1 MPNFDSFGF
10 NGETSNGDGKPT
22 DDITDLDTGKT
33 GQLDADG
40 NSIDDITNNGNGDGN
55 SDSNANK
62 DNQSSSSTGG
72 KPNDKANDADAEHG
86 LEEGTIIEDGDNK
99 YTVDKDGNLIDDKG
113 NIFKAKNEVAA
124 YLKEFE
130 VEDTKEENTIDVK
143 SIQELVGVSVTSEDG
158 KAVTFE
164 NTPQGVASYI
174 QSVID
179 LKRDEFAQAGVNKLF
194 EDYPIVGDFL
204 NYYVANGNSFEGFG
218 ELRDRSGI
226 EVDENNV
233 SQQEAIVREAFKEFN
248 RRGNVDKYIQYLKDS
263 NELFNVAKE
272 ELEALQKAD
281 NEMREANAKEAMRVK
296 AEEEKQLVEFWNGVK
311 ECIDKRQIAGYRI
324 PETVIEGKGD
334 LFKPRMAMFK
344 EWLDEGL
351 IWVRD
356 ESTDHIRIV
365 IGRSNNIRKISEDD
379 IFEMGKRVTIF
390 QRGYRILFY
399 DNDEKIVKKI
409 GIKYWIAKCMAKYKE
424 YVELYKKDNISAAEY
439 TILQLTHLPEVAKR
453 IFSQMPS
460 EKIASEL
467 NIDLELVKSVERAA
481 MLNLRRV

>member
-40 NSIDDITNNGNGDGN
+40 NTVDDITGNGNGDDNNG
-55 SDSNANK
+55 DANK
-62 DNQSSSSTGG
+62 DKQTSSSTGG
-72 KPNDKANDADAEHG
+72 QTKDTKNPDDATANEHD

-130 VEDTKEENTIDVK
+130 VEDTSNEDKIDVK

-158 KAVTFE
+158 KPVTFD
-164 NTPQGVASYI
+164 NTPQGVASYV
-174 QSVID
+174 QSVLD
-179 LKRDEFAQAGVNKLF
+179 LKRDEFAKAGVNKLF
-194 EDYPIVGDFL
+194 EDYPVVSDFL

-281 NEMREANAKEAMRVK
+281 NDVREANAKEALRVK

-324 PETVIEGKGD
+324 PETVIIERNGKQISTTPEDFFNYVYQVDDKGLSRYENDLMKLSPAERRDEELLKAWLKYTGKGYD
-334 LFKPRMAMFK
+334 SLIEMAVSDKEAKKLKLTASQRKSTRGAIKITKP
-344 EWLDEGL
+344 D
-351 IWVRD
+351 
-356 ESTDHIRIV
+356 S
-365 IGRSNNIRKISEDD
+365 
-379 IFEMGKRVTIF
+379 
-390 QRGYRILFY
+390 
-399 DNDEKIVKKI
+399 
-409 GIKYWIAKCMAKYKE
+409 
-424 YVELYKKDNISAAEY
+424 KKDV
-439 TILQLTHLPEVAKR
+439 LK
-453 IFSQMPS
+453 
-460 EKIASEL
+460 
-467 NIDLELVKSVERAA
+467 DERFGY
-481 MLNLRRV
+481 

>member
-1 MPNFDSFGF
+1 MPSFDSFGF
-10 NGETSNGDGKPT
+10 NGETSNVDVKPT
-22 DDITDLDTGKT
+22 DDVTDLDTGKT
-33 GQLDADG
+33 GQLDANG
-40 NSIDDITNNGNGDGN
+40 NAVDDITGNDNGDGN
-55 SDSNANK
+55 NGDANK
-62 DNQSSSSTGG
+62 DKQTSSSTGG
-72 KPNDKANDADAEHG
+72 QTKDTKNPDDVNANEHD
-86 LEEGTIIEDGDNK
+86 LEEGTVIEDGDNK

-130 VEDTKEENTIDVK
+130 VEDTSNEDKIDVK
-143 SIQELVGVSVTSEDG
+143 LIQELVGVSVTSEDG
-158 KAVTFE
+158 KPVAFD

-281 NEMREANAKEAMRVK
+281 NDVREANAKEALRVK

-324 PETVIEGKGD
+324 PETVIIERNGKQISTTPEDFFNYVYQVDDKGLSRYENDLMKLSPAERRDEELLKAWLKYTGKGYD
-334 LFKPRMAMFK
+334 SLIEMAVSDKEAKKLKLTASQRKSTRGAIKITKPDSK
-344 EWLDEGL
+344 NDVLKDE
-351 IWVRD
+351 R
-356 ESTDHIRIV
+356 
-365 IGRSNNIRKISEDD
+365 
-379 IFEMGKRVTIF
+379 F
-390 QRGYRILFY
+390 GY
-399 DNDEKIVKKI
+399 
-409 GIKYWIAKCMAKYKE
+409 
-424 YVELYKKDNISAAEY
+424 
-439 TILQLTHLPEVAKR
+439 
-453 IFSQMPS
+453 
-460 EKIASEL
+460 
-467 NIDLELVKSVERAA
+467 
-481 MLNLRRV
+481 

>member
-1 MPNFDSFGF
+1 MPSFDSFGF
-10 NGETSNGDGKPT
+10 NGETSNVDVKPT
-22 DDITDLDTGKT
+22 DDVTDLDTGKT
-33 GQLDADG
+33 GQLDANG
-40 NSIDDITNNGNGDGN
+40 NAVDDITGNGNGD
-55 SDSNANK
+55 SNNGDANK
-62 DNQSSSSTGG
+62 DKQTSSSTGG
-72 KPNDKANDADAEHG
+72 QTKDTKNPDDANANEHG

-130 VEDTKEENTIDVK
+130 VEDTSNEDKIDVK

-158 KAVTFE
+158 KPVTFD
-164 NTPQGVASYI
+164 NTPQGVASYV
-174 QSVID
+174 QSVLD
-179 LKRDEFAQAGVNKLF
+179 LKRDEFAKAGVNKLF
-194 EDYPIVGDFL
+194 EDYPVVSDFL

-324 PETVIEGKGD
+324 PETVIIERNGKQISTTPEDFFNYVYQVDDKGLSRYENDLMKLSPAERRDEELLKAWLKYTGKGYD
-334 LFKPRMAMFK
+334 SLIEMAVSDKEAKKLKLTASQRKTTKGAIKITKPDSKKNALK
-344 EWLDEGL
+344 DE
-351 IWVRD
+351 R
-356 ESTDHIRIV
+356 
-365 IGRSNNIRKISEDD
+365 
-379 IFEMGKRVTIF
+379 F
-390 QRGYRILFY
+390 GY
-399 DNDEKIVKKI
+399 
-409 GIKYWIAKCMAKYKE
+409 
-424 YVELYKKDNISAAEY
+424 
-439 TILQLTHLPEVAKR
+439 
-453 IFSQMPS
+453 
-460 EKIASEL
+460 
-467 NIDLELVKSVERAA
+467 
-481 MLNLRRV
+481 

>member
-1 MPNFDSFGF
+1 MPSFDSFGF
-10 NGETSNGDGKPT
+10 NGETSNVDVKPT
-22 DDITDLDTGKT
+22 DDVTDLDTGKT
-33 GQLDADG
+33 GQLDANG
-40 NSIDDITNNGNGDGN
+40 NAVDDITGNGNGD
-55 SDSNANK
+55 SNNGDANK
-62 DNQSSSSTGG
+62 DKQTSSSTGG
-72 KPNDKANDADAEHG
+72 QTKDTKNPDDATANEHD

-113 NIFKAKNEVAA
+113 NIFKAKNEVTA

-130 VEDTKEENTIDVK
+130 VEDAKEENTIDVK
-143 SIQELVGVSVTSEDG
+143 SIQELVGVSITSEDG

-179 LKRDEFAQAGVNKLF
+179 LKLDEFAKAGVNKLF
-194 EDYPIVGDFL
+194 EDYPVVSDFL

-281 NEMREANAKEAMRVK
+281 NEIREANAKEAMRVK
-296 AEEEKQLVEFWNGVK
+296 EEEEKQLIEFWTGVR

-324 PETVIEGKGD
+324 PETVIVERNGKQISTTPEDFFNYVYQVDDKGLSRYENDLMKLSPAERRDEELLKAWLKYTGKGYD
-334 LFKPRMAMFK
+334 SLIEMAVSDKEAKKLKLTASQRKSTRGAIKITKPDSK
-344 EWLDEGL
+344 NDVLKDE
-351 IWVRD
+351 R
-356 ESTDHIRIV
+356 
-365 IGRSNNIRKISEDD
+365 
-379 IFEMGKRVTIF
+379 F
-390 QRGYRILFY
+390 GY
-399 DNDEKIVKKI
+399 
-409 GIKYWIAKCMAKYKE
+409 
-424 YVELYKKDNISAAEY
+424 
-439 TILQLTHLPEVAKR
+439 
-453 IFSQMPS
+453 
-460 EKIASEL
+460 
-467 NIDLELVKSVERAA
+467 
-481 MLNLRRV
+481 

>member
-1 MPNFDSFGF
+1 MPSFDSFGF
-10 NGETSNGDGKPT
+10 NGETSNVDVKPT
-22 DDITDLDTGKT
+22 DDVTDLDTGKT
-33 GQLDADG
+33 GQLDANG
-40 NSIDDITNNGNGDGN
+40 NAVDDITGNGNGDGN
-55 SDSNANK
+55 NGDANK
-62 DNQSSSSTGG
+62 DKQTPPSTGG
-72 KPNDKANDADAEHG
+72 QTKDIKNPDDANANEHD
-86 LEEGTIIEDGDNK
+86 LEEGTVIEDGDNK

-130 VEDTKEENTIDVK
+130 VEDTSNEDKIDVK

-158 KAVTFE
+158 KPVAFD

-281 NEMREANAKEAMRVK
+281 NDVREANAKEALRVK

-324 PETVIEGKGD
+324 PETVIIERNGKQISTTPEDFFNYVYQVDDKGLSRYENDLMKLSPAERRDEELLKAWLKYTGKGYD
-334 LFKPRMAMFK
+334 SLIEMAVSDKEAKKLKLTASQRKSTRGAIKITKPDSK
-344 EWLDEGL
+344 NDVLKDE
-351 IWVRD
+351 R
-356 ESTDHIRIV
+356 
-365 IGRSNNIRKISEDD
+365 
-379 IFEMGKRVTIF
+379 F
-390 QRGYRILFY
+390 GY
-399 DNDEKIVKKI
+399 
-409 GIKYWIAKCMAKYKE
+409 
-424 YVELYKKDNISAAEY
+424 
-439 TILQLTHLPEVAKR
+439 
-453 IFSQMPS
+453 
-460 EKIASEL
+460 
-467 NIDLELVKSVERAA
+467 
-481 MLNLRRV
+481 

>member
-10 NGETSNGDGKPT
+10 NGETSNVDVKPT
-22 DDITDLDTGKT
+22 DDVTDLDTGKT
-33 GQLDADG
+33 GQLDANG
-40 NSIDDITNNGNGDGN
+40 NAVDDITGNGNGDGN
-55 SDSNANK
+55 NGDANK
-62 DNQSSSSTGG
+62 DKQTSSSTGG
-72 KPNDKANDADAEHG
+72 QTKDTKNPDDATANEHD

-130 VEDTKEENTIDVK
+130 VEDTSNEDKIDVK
-143 SIQELVGVSVTSEDG
+143 LIQEFVGVSVTSEDG
-158 KAVTFE
+158 KPVTFD
-164 NTPQGVASYI
+164 NTPQGVASYV
-174 QSVID
+174 QSVLD
-179 LKRDEFAQAGVNKLF
+179 LKRDEFAKAGVNKLF
-194 EDYPIVGDFL
+194 EDYPVVSDFL

-281 NEMREANAKEAMRVK
+281 NDVREANAKEALRVK

-324 PETVIEGKGD
+324 PETVIIERNGKQISTTPEDFFNYVYQVDDKGLSRYENDLMKLSPAERRDEELLKAWLKYTGKGYD
-334 LFKPRMAMFK
+334 SLIEMAVSDKEAKKLKLTASQRKSTRGAIKITKPDSK
-344 EWLDEGL
+344 NDVLKDE
-351 IWVRD
+351 R
-356 ESTDHIRIV
+356 
-365 IGRSNNIRKISEDD
+365 
-379 IFEMGKRVTIF
+379 F
-390 QRGYRILFY
+390 GY
-399 DNDEKIVKKI
+399 
-409 GIKYWIAKCMAKYKE
+409 
-424 YVELYKKDNISAAEY
+424 
-439 TILQLTHLPEVAKR
+439 
-453 IFSQMPS
+453 
-460 EKIASEL
+460 
-467 NIDLELVKSVERAA
+467 
-481 MLNLRRV
+481 

>member
-1 MPNFDSFGF
+1 MPSFDSFGF
-10 NGETSNGDGKPT
+10 NGETSNVDVKPT
-22 DDITDLDTGKT
+22 DDVTDLDTGKT
-33 GQLDADG
+33 GQLDANG
-40 NSIDDITNNGNGDGN
+40 NAVDDITGNGNGDDNNG
-55 SDSNANK
+55 DANK
-62 DNQSSSSTGG
+62 DKQTSSSTGG
-72 KPNDKANDADAEHG
+72 QTKDTKNPDDVNANEHD
-86 LEEGTIIEDGDNK
+86 LEEGTVIEDGDNK

-130 VEDTKEENTIDVK
+130 VEDTSNEDKIDVK

-158 KAVTFE
+158 KPVAFD

-281 NEMREANAKEAMRVK
+281 NDVREANAKEALRVK

-311 ECIDKRQIAGYRI
+311 DCIDKRQIAGYRI
-324 PETVIEGKGD
+324 PETVIIERNGKQISTTPEDFFNYVYQVDDKGLSRYENDLMKLSPAERRDEELLKAWLKYTGKGYD
-334 LFKPRMAMFK
+334 SLIEMAVSDKEAKKLKLTASQRKSTKGAIKITKP
-344 EWLDEGL
+344 D
-351 IWVRD
+351 
-356 ESTDHIRIV
+356 S
-365 IGRSNNIRKISEDD
+365 
-379 IFEMGKRVTIF
+379 
-390 QRGYRILFY
+390 
-399 DNDEKIVKKI
+399 
-409 GIKYWIAKCMAKYKE
+409 
-424 YVELYKKDNISAAEY
+424 KKDV
-439 TILQLTHLPEVAKR
+439 LK
-453 IFSQMPS
+453 
-460 EKIASEL
+460 
-467 NIDLELVKSVERAA
+467 DERFGY
-481 MLNLRRV
+481 

>member
-1 MPNFDSFGF
+1 MPSFDSFGF
-10 NGETSNGDGKPT
+10 NGETSNGDVKPT
-22 DDITDLDTGKT
+22 DDVTDLDTGKT
-33 GQLDADG
+33 GQLDANG
-40 NSIDDITNNGNGDGN
+40 NAVDDITGNGNGDDNNG
-55 SDSNANK
+55 DANK
-62 DNQSSSSTGG
+62 DKQTSSSTGG
-72 KPNDKANDADAEHG
+72 QTKDTKNPDDATANEHD

-130 VEDTKEENTIDVK
+130 VEDTSNEDKIDVK
-143 SIQELVGVSVTSEDG
+143 SIQELVGVFVTSEDG
-158 KAVTFE
+158 KPVAFD

-281 NEMREANAKEAMRVK
+281 NDVREANAKEALRVK

-324 PETVIEGKGD
+324 PETVIIERNGKQISTTPEDFFNYVYQVDDKGLSRYENDLMKLSPAERRDEELLKAWLKYTGKGYD
-334 LFKPRMAMFK
+334 SLIEMAVSDKEAKKLKLTASQRKSTRGAIKITKPDSK
-344 EWLDEGL
+344 NDVLKDE
-351 IWVRD
+351 R
-356 ESTDHIRIV
+356 
-365 IGRSNNIRKISEDD
+365 
-379 IFEMGKRVTIF
+379 F
-390 QRGYRILFY
+390 GY
-399 DNDEKIVKKI
+399 
-409 GIKYWIAKCMAKYKE
+409 
-424 YVELYKKDNISAAEY
+424 
-439 TILQLTHLPEVAKR
+439 
-453 IFSQMPS
+453 
-460 EKIASEL
+460 
-467 NIDLELVKSVERAA
+467 
-481 MLNLRRV
+481 

>member
-1 MPNFDSFGF
+1 MPNFESFGF

-33 GQLDADG
+33 GQLDANG
-40 NSIDDITNNGNGDGN
+40 NAVDDITGNGNGDGN
-55 SDSNANK
+55 NGDANK
-62 DNQSSSSTGG
+62 DKQTSSSTGG
-72 KPNDKANDADAEHG
+72 QTKDTKNPDDANANDHD
-86 LEEGTIIEDGDNK
+86 LEEGTVIEDGDNK

-130 VEDTKEENTIDVK
+130 VEDTSNEDKIDVK

-158 KAVTFE
+158 KPVTFD
-164 NTPQGVASYI
+164 NTPQGVASYV
-174 QSVID
+174 QSVLD
-179 LKRDEFAQAGVNKLF
+179 LKRDEFAKAGVNKLF
-194 EDYPIVGDFL
+194 EDYPVVSDFL

-218 ELRDRSGI
+218 DLRDRSGI

-281 NEMREANAKEAMRVK
+281 NDVREANAKEALRVK

-324 PETVIEGKGD
+324 PETVIIERNGKQISTTPEDFFNYVYQVDDKGLSRYENDLMKLSPTERRDEELLKAWLKYTGKGYD
-334 LFKPRMAMFK
+334 SLIEMAVSDKEAKKLKLTASQRKSTRGAIKITKPDSKNDVLKNERF
-344 EWLDEGL
+344 
-351 IWVRD
+351 
-356 ESTDHIRIV
+356 
-365 IGRSNNIRKISEDD
+365 
-379 IFEMGKRVTIF
+379 
-390 QRGYRILFY
+390 GY
-399 DNDEKIVKKI
+399 
-409 GIKYWIAKCMAKYKE
+409 
-424 YVELYKKDNISAAEY
+424 
-439 TILQLTHLPEVAKR
+439 
-453 IFSQMPS
+453 
-460 EKIASEL
+460 
-467 NIDLELVKSVERAA
+467 
-481 MLNLRRV
+481 

>member
-1 MPNFDSFGF
+1 MPSFDSFGF

-22 DDITDLDTGKT
+22 DDMTDLDTGKT

-40 NSIDDITNNGNGDGN
+40 NPIDDITGNGNGDGN
-55 SDSNANK
+55 NGDANK
-62 DNQSSSSTGG
+62 DKQTSSSTGG
-72 KPNDKANDADAEHG
+72 QTKDTKNPDDVNANEHD
-86 LEEGTIIEDGDNK
+86 LEEGTVIEDGDNK

-130 VEDTKEENTIDVK
+130 VEDTSNEDKIDVK
-143 SIQELVGVSVTSEDG
+143 LIQELIGVSVTSEDG
-158 KAVTFE
+158 KPVTFD
-164 NTPQGVASYI
+164 NTPQGVASYV
-174 QSVID
+174 QSVLD
-179 LKRDEFAQAGVNKLF
+179 LKRDEFAKAGVNKLF
-194 EDYPIVGDFL
+194 EDYPVVSDFL

-226 EVDENNV
+226 EVDENNI

-324 PETVIEGKGD
+324 PETVIIERNGKQISTTPEDFFNYVYQVDDKGLSRYENDLMKLSPAERRDEELLKAWLKYTGKGYD
-334 LFKPRMAMFK
+334 SLIEMAVSDKEAKKLKLTASQRKSTRGAIKITKPDSK
-344 EWLDEGL
+344 NDVLKDE
-351 IWVRD
+351 R
-356 ESTDHIRIV
+356 
-365 IGRSNNIRKISEDD
+365 
-379 IFEMGKRVTIF
+379 F
-390 QRGYRILFY
+390 GY
-399 DNDEKIVKKI
+399 
-409 GIKYWIAKCMAKYKE
+409 
-424 YVELYKKDNISAAEY
+424 
-439 TILQLTHLPEVAKR
+439 
-453 IFSQMPS
+453 
-460 EKIASEL
+460 
-467 NIDLELVKSVERAA
+467 
-481 MLNLRRV
+481 

>member
-10 NGETSNGDGKPT
+10 NGETSNVDVKPT
-22 DDITDLDTGKT
+22 DDVTDLDTGKT
-33 GQLDADG
+33 GQLDANG
-40 NSIDDITNNGNGDGN
+40 NAVDDITGNGNGD
-55 SDSNANK
+55 SNNGDANK
-62 DNQSSSSTGG
+62 DKQTSSSTGG
-72 KPNDKANDADAEHG
+72 QTKDTKNPDDATANEHD

-130 VEDTKEENTIDVK
+130 VEDTSNEDKIDVK
-143 SIQELVGVSVTSEDG
+143 SIQELVGISVTSEDG
-158 KAVTFE
+158 KPVTFD
-164 NTPQGVASYI
+164 NTPQGVASYV
-174 QSVID
+174 QSVLD
-179 LKRDEFAQAGVNKLF
+179 LKRDEFAKAGVNKLF
-194 EDYPIVGDFL
+194 EDYPVVSDFL

-281 NEMREANAKEAMRVK
+281 NDVREANAKEALRVK

-324 PETVIEGKGD
+324 PETVIIERNGKQISTTPEDFFNYVYQVDDKGLSRYENDLMKLSPAERRDEELLKAWLKYTGKGYD
-334 LFKPRMAMFK
+334 SLIEMAVSDKEAKKLKLTASQRKSTRGAIKITKPDSK
-344 EWLDEGL
+344 NDVLKDE
-351 IWVRD
+351 R
-356 ESTDHIRIV
+356 
-365 IGRSNNIRKISEDD
+365 
-379 IFEMGKRVTIF
+379 F
-390 QRGYRILFY
+390 GY
-399 DNDEKIVKKI
+399 
-409 GIKYWIAKCMAKYKE
+409 
-424 YVELYKKDNISAAEY
+424 
-439 TILQLTHLPEVAKR
+439 
-453 IFSQMPS
+453 
-460 EKIASEL
+460 
-467 NIDLELVKSVERAA
+467 
-481 MLNLRRV
+481 

>member
-1 MPNFDSFGF
+1 MHSFDSFGF
-10 NGETSNGDGKPT
+10 NGKTSNVDVKPT
-22 DDITDLDTGKT
+22 DDVTDLDTGKT
-33 GQLDADG
+33 GQLDANG
-40 NSIDDITNNGNGDGN
+40 NAVDDITGNGNGDGN
-55 SDSNANK
+55 NGDANK
-62 DNQSSSSTGG
+62 DKQTSSSTGG
-72 KPNDKANDADAEHG
+72 QTKDTKNPDDATANEHD

-130 VEDTKEENTIDVK
+130 VEDASNEDKIDVK

-158 KAVTFE
+158 KPVTFD
-164 NTPQGVASYI
+164 NTPQGVASYV
-174 QSVID
+174 QSVLD
-179 LKRDEFAQAGVNKLF
+179 LKRDEFAKAGVNKLF
-194 EDYPIVGDFL
+194 EDYPVVSDFL

-281 NEMREANAKEAMRVK
+281 NDVREANAKEALRVK

-324 PETVIEGKGD
+324 PETVIIERNGKQISTTPEDFFNYVYQVDDKGLSRYENDLMKLSPAERRDEELLKAWLKYTGKGYD
-334 LFKPRMAMFK
+334 SLIEMAVSDKEAKKLKLTASQRKSTRGAIKITKPDSK
-344 EWLDEGL
+344 NDVLKDE
-351 IWVRD
+351 R
-356 ESTDHIRIV
+356 
-365 IGRSNNIRKISEDD
+365 
-379 IFEMGKRVTIF
+379 F
-390 QRGYRILFY
+390 GY
-399 DNDEKIVKKI
+399 
-409 GIKYWIAKCMAKYKE
+409 
-424 YVELYKKDNISAAEY
+424 
-439 TILQLTHLPEVAKR
+439 
-453 IFSQMPS
+453 
-460 EKIASEL
+460 
-467 NIDLELVKSVERAA
+467 
-481 MLNLRRV
+481 

>member
-1 MPNFDSFGF
+1 MPSFDSFGF
-10 NGETSNGDGKPT
+10 NGETSYVDVKPT
-22 DDITDLDTGKT
+22 DDVTDLDTGKT
-33 GQLDADG
+33 GQLDANG
-40 NSIDDITNNGNGDGN
+40 NAVDDITGNGNGDGN
-55 SDSNANK
+55 NGDANK
-62 DNQSSSSTGG
+62 DKQTSSSTGG
-72 KPNDKANDADAEHG
+72 QTKDTKNSDDVNANEHD
-86 LEEGTIIEDGDNK
+86 LEEGTVIEDGDNK

-130 VEDTKEENTIDVK
+130 VEDTSNEDKIDVK
-143 SIQELVGVSVTSEDG
+143 LIQELVGVSVTSEDG
-158 KAVTFE
+158 KPVTFD

-174 QSVID
+174 QSVIN

-281 NEMREANAKEAMRVK
+281 NDVREANAKEALRVK

-324 PETVIEGKGD
+324 PETVIIERNGKQISTTPEDFFNYVYQVDDKGLSRYENDLMKLSPAERRDEELLKAWLKYTGKGYD
-334 LFKPRMAMFK
+334 SLIEMAVSDKEAKKLKLTASQRKSTRGAIKITKPDSK
-344 EWLDEGL
+344 NDVLKDE
-351 IWVRD
+351 R
-356 ESTDHIRIV
+356 
-365 IGRSNNIRKISEDD
+365 
-379 IFEMGKRVTIF
+379 F
-390 QRGYRILFY
+390 GY
-399 DNDEKIVKKI
+399 
-409 GIKYWIAKCMAKYKE
+409 
-424 YVELYKKDNISAAEY
+424 
-439 TILQLTHLPEVAKR
+439 
-453 IFSQMPS
+453 
-460 EKIASEL
+460 
-467 NIDLELVKSVERAA
+467 
-481 MLNLRRV
+481 

>member
-10 NGETSNGDGKPT
+10 NGETSNVDVKPT
-22 DDITDLDTGKT
+22 DDVTDLDTGKT
-33 GQLDADG
+33 GQLDANG
-40 NSIDDITNNGNGDGN
+40 NAVDDITGNGNGD
-55 SDSNANK
+55 SNNGDANK
-62 DNQSSSSTGG
+62 DKQTSSSTGG
-72 KPNDKANDADAEHG
+72 QTKDTKNPDDATANEHD

-130 VEDTKEENTIDVK
+130 VEDTSNEDKIDVK

-158 KAVTFE
+158 KPVTFD
-164 NTPQGVASYI
+164 NTPQGVASYV
-174 QSVID
+174 QSVLD
-179 LKRDEFAQAGVNKLF
+179 LKRDEFAKAGVNKLF
-194 EDYPIVGDFL
+194 EDYPVVSDFL

-281 NEMREANAKEAMRVK
+281 NDVREANAKEALRVK

-324 PETVIEGKGD
+324 PETVIIERNGKQISTTPEDFFNYVYQVDDKGLSRYENDLMKLSPAERRDEELLKAWLKYTGKGYD
-334 LFKPRMAMFK
+334 SLIEMAVSDKEAKKLKLTASQRKSTRGAIKITKPDSK
-344 EWLDEGL
+344 NDVLKDE
-351 IWVRD
+351 R
-356 ESTDHIRIV
+356 
-365 IGRSNNIRKISEDD
+365 
-379 IFEMGKRVTIF
+379 F
-390 QRGYRILFY
+390 GY
-399 DNDEKIVKKI
+399 
-409 GIKYWIAKCMAKYKE
+409 
-424 YVELYKKDNISAAEY
+424 
-439 TILQLTHLPEVAKR
+439 
-453 IFSQMPS
+453 
-460 EKIASEL
+460 
-467 NIDLELVKSVERAA
+467 
-481 MLNLRRV
+481 

>member
-1 MPNFDSFGF
+1 MPSDSFGF
-10 NGETSNGDGKPT
+10 NGETSNVDVKPT
-22 DDITDLDTGKT
+22 EDVTDLDTGKT
-33 GQLDADG
+33 GQLDANG
-40 NSIDDITNNGNGDGN
+40 NAVDDITGNGNGDGN
-55 SDSNANK
+55 NGDANK
-62 DNQSSSSTGG
+62 DKQTSSSTGG
-72 KPNDKANDADAEHG
+72 QTKDTKNPDDVNANEHD
-86 LEEGTIIEDGDNK
+86 LEEGTVIEDGDNK

-130 VEDTKEENTIDVK
+130 VEDTSNEDKIDVK

-158 KAVTFE
+158 KPVTFD
-164 NTPQGVASYI
+164 NTPQGVASYV
-174 QSVID
+174 QSVLD

-281 NEMREANAKEAMRVK
+281 NDVREANAKEALRVK

-324 PETVIEGKGD
+324 PETVIIERNGKQISTTPEDFFNYVYQVDDKGLSRYENDLMKLSPAERRDEELLKAWLKYTGKGYD
-334 LFKPRMAMFK
+334 SLIEMAVSDKEAKKLKLTASQRKSTKGAIKITKP
-344 EWLDEGL
+344 D
-351 IWVRD
+351 
-356 ESTDHIRIV
+356 S
-365 IGRSNNIRKISEDD
+365 
-379 IFEMGKRVTIF
+379 
-390 QRGYRILFY
+390 
-399 DNDEKIVKKI
+399 
-409 GIKYWIAKCMAKYKE
+409 
-424 YVELYKKDNISAAEY
+424 KKDA
-439 TILQLTHLPEVAKR
+439 LK
-453 IFSQMPS
+453 
-460 EKIASEL
+460 
-467 NIDLELVKSVERAA
+467 DERFGY
-481 MLNLRRV
+481 

>member
-1 MPNFDSFGF
+1 MPSFDSFGF
-10 NGETSNGDGKPT
+10 NGETSNVDVKPT
-22 DDITDLDTGKT
+22 DDVTDLDTGKT
-33 GQLDADG
+33 GQLDANG
-40 NSIDDITNNGNGDGN
+40 NAVDDITGNGNGDGN
-55 SDSNANK
+55 NGDANK
-62 DNQSSSSTGG
+62 DKQTPSSTGG
-72 KPNDKANDADAEHG
+72 QTKDIKNPDDANANEHD
-86 LEEGTIIEDGDNK
+86 LEEGTVIEDGDNK

-130 VEDTKEENTIDVK
+130 VEDTSNEDKIDVK

-158 KAVTFE
+158 KPVAFD

-281 NEMREANAKEAMRVK
+281 NDVREANAKEALRVK

-324 PETVIEGKGD
+324 PETVIIERNGKQISTTPEDFFNYVYQVDDKGLSRYENDLMKLSPAERRDEELLKAWLKYTGKGYD
-334 LFKPRMAMFK
+334 SLIEMAVSDKEAKKLKLTASQRKSTRGAIKITKPDSK
-344 EWLDEGL
+344 NDVLKDE
-351 IWVRD
+351 R
-356 ESTDHIRIV
+356 
-365 IGRSNNIRKISEDD
+365 
-379 IFEMGKRVTIF
+379 F
-390 QRGYRILFY
+390 GY
-399 DNDEKIVKKI
+399 
-409 GIKYWIAKCMAKYKE
+409 
-424 YVELYKKDNISAAEY
+424 
-439 TILQLTHLPEVAKR
+439 
-453 IFSQMPS
+453 
-460 EKIASEL
+460 
-467 NIDLELVKSVERAA
+467 
-481 MLNLRRV
+481 